1 MKKEIVLSVKNV
13 SKSFNK
19 KILTDISFELE
30 KGKTLGI
37 VGESGSGKTTLAR
50 IIVKFYDNYSGDIYL
65 NKVNIKDISNK
76 NLSKDIQMVFQS
88 AIRAFNPAFTIKDI
102 LMDNLILYKVDN
114 RKERLK
120 KIEEVLHLVAMDSSC
135 LDKYPHQLSGGELQ
149 RIGIA
154 RALLVNAKILIL
166 DEITSALDVSTQL
179 EILNI
184 LKKLQQRLNVTYIL
198 ISHDLSVI
206 NYIADEIMI
215 IKDGYVIEHNTTNN
229 IFKNPQ
235 NKYTKKLIK
244 INKI

>member
-235 NKYTKKLIK
+235 NKYTKKLIELYK
-244 INKI
+244 I